1 MRLVA
6 QVTSDYPLEDRGDA
20 LAHADAHGGEAVA
33 VAATRHLVHQGRG
46 QTRAAA
52 AEGMAERNGA
62 AVRVHPG
69 RVKPQLADTGER
81 LRGEGFVE
89 LDHVEVTHVEA
100 RALQRLARGG
110 DGAEAHV
117 G

>member
-33 VAATRHLVHQGRG
+33 MAATRHLVHQRRG

-52 AEGMAERNGA
+52 AEGMAQRNGA
-62 AVRVHPG
+62 TVRVHPG

-89 LDHVEVTHVEA
+89 LDHVEVVSVEA
-100 RALQRLARGG
+100 GALQRLARGRYG
-110 DGAEAHV
+110 SEARA